1 MKTKKRLL
9 SFLLTAVMCIGFISG
24 VTVSAADGD
33 DGTANGTTM
42 DFAKF
47 VETVTDGNGTY
58 DGKGVTV
65 KWSPSSACTDDREG
79 HECTVDNKVPD
90 GNNAQR
96 IQKPNAQYQIFS
108 RLTDVNISNVN
119 FEFVPVAFTLCMN
132 STWGGSVTAE
142 EIRNAE
148 FQMQNTGNVTFTNCN
163 FDKVIISPYGTGSG
177 EYNADR
183 TLIVTGCEFNN
194 VYDAYAIKDIY
205 PASASIT
212 GNSFDNCSGGI
223 YFEGNSTCR

>member
-1 MKTKKRLL
+1 
-9 SFLLTAVMCIGFISG
+9 MCIGFISG

-47 VETVTDGNGTY
+47 VEAVTDGNGTY

-132 STWGGSVTAE
+132 STWGGSVKLIILSVKIE
-142 EIRNAE
+142 KPNE
-148 FQMQNTGNVTFTNCN
+148 FLR
-163 FDKVIISPYGTGSG
+163 SSG
-177 EYNADR
+177 FVA
-183 TLIVTGCEFNN
+183 V
-194 VYDAYAIKDIY
+194 
-205 PASASIT
+205 
-212 GNSFDNCSGGI
+212 
-223 YFEGNSTCR
+223 